1 MPPRAGKRIQ
11 RNIVKL
17 RASTAPNIEK
27 SWPPQQLRDG
37 EPIQKNI
44 VRRCAGTAPK
54 TKKNWPSSVASAVLQ
69 KRLSSRRRMN
79 EMLHLQTPCLAL
91 AVVAPSAVAARP
103 LDSAVL
109 LADVPGSL
117 AGAPHG

>member
-44 VRRCAGTAPK
+44 VRLCAGTAPK

-91 AVVAPSAVAARP
+91 AVVASGALAPDA
-103 LDSAVL
+103 LDRAFL
-109 LADVPGSL
+109 LPHLPGPL